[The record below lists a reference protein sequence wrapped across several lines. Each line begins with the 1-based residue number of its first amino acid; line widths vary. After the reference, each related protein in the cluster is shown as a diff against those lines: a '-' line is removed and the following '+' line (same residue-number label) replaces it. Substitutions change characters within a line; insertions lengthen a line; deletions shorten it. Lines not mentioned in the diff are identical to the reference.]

1 MLEDDA
7 LGLQCCDFLAFSVLP
22 CSCVVASLGQ
32 PPRIVRVDAPPPSR
46 QVVAADAGVLECIE
60 NDAIDET
67 VGVARSSSRMDVSS
81 RAFVVEMLGRLS
93 GLFEWRHVVFSVPRF
108 SACVLTSRTLA
119 AFHAAVRTAVSIKPG
134 HSNVAMVSSCSM
146 RRA

>member
-1 MLEDDA
+1 M
-7 LGLQCCDFLAFSVLP
+7 
-22 CSCVVASLGQ
+22 
-32 PPRIVRVDAPPPSR
+32 RVGAPAPSR

-60 NDAIDET
+60 NDAIDES

-81 RAFVVEMLGRLS
+81 RAFVVEMLGRLF
-93 GLFEWRHVVFSVPRF
+93 GLFEWRHVVFSVPRV
-108 SACVLTSRTLA
+108 SACVLTSRTVA
-119 AFHAAVRTAVSIKPG
+119 AFHASVRTVVSSKLG